1 MKSNKFTDR
10 ILNTIREA
18 RLNNY
23 TLPRYLRAYKTLQ
36 VIESITY
43 TDKDLRGL
51 SKAEKAF
58 MNSNDNKCYIDE
70 CNRRYY
76 IFIAR
81 DLSTGKRRLYAIGKR
96 QWLNPNGHDISPIA
110 YNYECWLI
118 VNTNTNPW
126 HYISPLYYER
136 RYSQI
141 LATPGT
147 IL

>member
-1 MKSNKFTDR
+1 MKKKKINGR
-10 ILNTIREA
+10 ILDAIVDA
-18 RLNNY
+18 QLNNY
-23 TLPRYLRAYKTLQ
+23 TLPRYLRAYKTLK

-43 TDKDLRGL
+43 TDTDLRGL

-58 MNSNDNKCYIDE
+58 MHSNDNKIYVDE

-81 DLSTGKRRLYAIGKR
+81 DLSTGRRRLYAIGKR
-96 QWLNPNGHDISPIA
+96 QWLNPNGHDISKDA

-118 VNTNTNPW
+118 VNANTNPW
-126 HYISPLYYER
+126 HYVSPLYYER
-136 RYSQI
+136 RFCQI
-141 LATPGT
+141 LAPIS